1 MDFKKQCFILFKKLL
16 NFAIHNSKQIKMKR
30 KTIVV
35 LTMLALFLG
44 VMSCQNTEKNTA
56 SQSQEDSKNKELLEI
71 YTDFTLT
78 ANIDHLSANEKEM
91 LKILFKAADIMNNI
105 YWKESFGDKKGLM
118 SQLSDPYSKKF
129 AEINYGPWNRLNDNK
144 SFVEGIGE
152 KPKGVEFYPKD
163 MTKEEFEAWD
173 DPNKNSQY
181 TVIVRNKDGQ
191 LQSVWYHDY
200 FKEEITETANLL
212 KQAAELAVD
221 EGFKRYLN
229 LRAEALLTDDYLDS
243 DMAWMEMKHNHIDI
257 VIGPIENYEDALFG
271 TKAAHEAFILIKDIE
286 WTKKLAH
293 FAQFLPELQKQMPVE
308 DKYKQEK
315 PGSDADLGAYDAIFY
330 AGDCNAGSKTI
341 AINLPNDE
349 RVHLEKGSRRLQLK
363 NAMRAK
369 FDKILLPI
377 SDILIAEDQRKHLT
391 FDAFF
396 SNTMFHE
403 VAHGLGIKNTING
416 KGDVRS
422 AIKEQYSALE
432 EGKADILGLF
442 LVTKLHEKGELG
454 DVDLM
459 DNYVTFMAGIFRSVR
474 FGAASSHGKANM
486 IRFNYFLER
495 EAFTK
500 NSDGTYSINMEK
512 MKAASADLTQLIL
525 KIQGDGDYDAAK
537 KLVKDMG
544 IITPD
549 LQADL
554 DRIDAAGIPV
564 DIVFN
569 QGEKYLKF

>member
-1 MDFKKQCFILFKKLL
+1 MKIKTLL
-16 NFAIHNSKQIKMKR
+16 NIAI
-30 KTIVV
+30 
-35 LTMLALFLG
+35 LAMFLG
-44 VMSCQNTEKNTA
+44 IVSCENA
-56 SQSQEDSKNKELLEI
+56 EDKKTTDVQKAEPNKVLLDT

-78 ANIDHLSANEKEM
+78 ANIDHLSDNEKDM
-91 LKILFKAADIMNNI
+91 LKILFKAADIMNTI
-105 YWKESFGDKKGLM
+105 YWKESYGDKDALM
-118 SQLSDPYSKKF
+118 TKISDPYAKKF
-129 AEINYGPWNRLNDNK
+129 AEINYGPWNRLDNNK
-144 SFVEGIGE
+144 SFVDGIGT
-152 KPKGVEFYPKD
+152 KPAGVQFYPSD
-163 MTKEEFEAWD
+163 MSKEEFDAWD
-173 DPNKNSQY
+173 NPDKSSQY
-181 TVIVRNKDGQ
+181 TMIVRDEEGQ
-191 LQSVWYHDY
+191 LQAVWYHDY
-200 FKEEITETANLL
+200 FNEEIEKTAKLL
-212 KQAAELAVD
+212 MQAADLAVD
-221 EGFKRYLN
+221 EGFKSYLN
-229 LRAEALLTDDYLDS
+229 LRAEALLTDDYLAS
-243 DMAWMEMKHNHIDI
+243 DMAWMDMKNNHIDI

-271 TKAAHEAFILIKDIE
+271 TKAAHEAFVLIKDVG

-293 FAQFLPELQKQMPVE
+293 FAQFLPELQTQMPVE
-308 DKYKQEK
+308 EKYKQEK
-315 PGSDADLGAYDAIFY
+315 PGSDADLGAYDAVYY

-363 NAMRAK
+363 NSMRAK

-377 SDILIAEDQRKHLT
+377 SDILIAEDQRKHLS

-442 LVTKLHEKGELG
+442 MVTKLHEKGELG

-459 DNYVTFMAGIFRSVR
+459 NNYVTFMAGIFRSVR

-486 IRFNYFLER
+486 IRFNYFLKK
-495 EAFTK
+495 EAFAK
-500 NSDGTYSINMEK
+500 NNDGTYSINMEK
-512 MKAASADLTQLIL
+512 MKIASADLTQLIL

-537 KLVKDMG
+537 NLVKEMG
-544 IITPD
+544 IITVD

-564 DIVFN
+564 DITFN
-569 QGEKYLKF
+569 QGVKYLKF

>member
-1 MDFKKQCFILFKKLL
+1 MALGFISCDNTSKESQNDKQVQEKP
-16 NFAIHNSKQIKMKR
+16 M
-30 KTIVV
+30 
-35 LTMLALFLG
+35 TMQL
-44 VMSCQNTEKNTA
+44 VET
-56 SQSQEDSKNKELLEI
+56 

-78 ANIDHLSANEKEM
+78 ADIAHLSDNEKQM
-91 LKILFKAADIMNNI
+91 LKILFKAADIMNSI
-105 YWKESFGDKKGLM
+105 YWQESYGNKKQLM
-118 SQLSDPYSKKF
+118 NNIADPYAREF
-129 AEINYGPWNRLNDNK
+129 VEINYGPWNRLDNNNA
-144 SFVEGIGE
+144 FIEGVDT
-152 KPKGVEFYPKD
+152 KPAGVQFYPSD

-173 DPNKNSQY
+173 DPNKSSQY
-181 TVIVRNKDGQ
+181 TVIIRNEDGS

-200 FKEEITETANLL
+200 FKKEIDEVADLL
-212 KQAAELAVD
+212 KEAATLAGD
-221 EGFKRYLN
+221 DGFKNYLN
-229 LRAEALLTDDYLDS
+229 LRAQALLTDDYLES
-243 DMAWMEMKHNHIDI
+243 DMAWMDMRNNNVDL

-271 TKAAHEAFILIKDIE
+271 TKAAHEAFILIKDLE

-293 FAQFLPELQKQMPVE
+293 FAQFLPELQSQMPVE

-315 PGSDADLGAYDAIFY
+315 PGANADLGAYDAIFY

-363 NAMRAK
+363 NSMRAK
-369 FDKILLPI
+369 FDKILMPI
-377 SDILIAEDQRKHLT
+377 SQILIAEDQRKHVT

-396 SNTMFHE
+396 ANTMFHE

-442 LVTKLHEKGELG
+442 MVTKLHEKGELG

-486 IRFNYFLER
+486 IRFNYFLEK
-495 EAFTK
+495 EAFSK
-500 NSDGTYSINMEK
+500 AEDGTYSIDMEK
-512 MKAASADLTQLIL
+512 MKVASAELTQLIL
-525 KIQGDGDYDAAK
+525 QIQGDGDYDAAK
-537 KLVKDMG
+537 ALVKKRG
-544 IITPD
+544 IINAD

-554 DRIDAAGIPV
+554 DKIDAAGIPI
-564 DIVFN
+564 DIIFK
-569 QGEKYLKF
+569 QGPEYLKF

>member
-229 LRAEALLTDDYLDS
+229 LRAEALLTDDYLAS

>member
-1 MDFKKQCFILFKKLL
+1 MEMIKKAF
-16 NFAIHNSKQIKMKR
+16 H
-30 KTIVV
+30 V
-35 LTMLALFLG
+35 LFLG
-44 VMSCQNTEKNTA
+44 TVILAFVSCEQNPPQETEKP
-56 SQSQEDSKNKELLEI
+56 DPKKEMVDI

-78 ANIDHLSANEKEM
+78 SDIAHLSDNEKEM
-91 LKILFKAADIMNNI
+91 LRILFKAADMMNGI
-105 YWKESFGDKKGLM
+105 YWKQTYGDKEQLM
-118 SQLSDPYSKKF
+118 SNISDPYEKKF
-129 AEINYGPWNRLNDNK
+129 AEINYGPWDRLDDNAP
-144 SFVEGIGE
+144 FVEGVGP
-152 KPKGVEFYPKD
+152 KPAGVQFYPED
-163 MTKEEFEAWD
+163 MTKEEFEAWKD
-173 DPNKNSQY
+173 DDKLSQY
-181 TVIVRNKDGQ
+181 TMIVRDDNGA
-191 LQSVWYHDY
+191 LQSVWYHEY
-200 FKEEITETANLL
+200 FKEEIEKVAALL
-212 KQAAELAVD
+212 KEAAQLAAD
-221 EGFKRYLN
+221 DGFKNYLN
-229 LRAEALLTDDYLDS
+229 LRAEDLLTDDYLAS
-243 DMAWMEMKHNHIDI
+243 DMAWMDMRDNNVDL

-271 TKAAHEAFILIKDIE
+271 TKAAHEAFILIKDLE

-293 FAQFLPELQKQMPVE
+293 FAQFLPVLQEQMPVE

-363 NAMRAK
+363 NSMKAK

-377 SDILIAEDQRKHLT
+377 SEVLISQEQRSHVT

-396 SNTMFHE
+396 ANTMFHE

-432 EGKADILGLF
+432 EGKADILGLYM
-442 LVTKLHEKGELG
+442 VTKLHEMGELG
-454 DVDLM
+454 EADLM

-486 IRFNYFLER
+486 IRFNYFLEKG
-495 EAFTK
+495 AFTK
-500 NSDGTYSINMEK
+500 NEAGTYAIDMEK
-512 MKAASADLTQLIL
+512 MQEASRDLTALIL
-525 KIQGDGDYDAAK
+525 QIQGEGDYDAAAN
-537 KLVKDMG
+537 LVKEKG
-544 IITPD
+544 VINAD

-564 DIVFN
+564 DIIFK
-569 QGEKYLKF
+569 QGISYMGL

>member
-1 MDFKKQCFILFKKLL
+1 
-16 NFAIHNSKQIKMKR
+16 MKR

-35 LTMLALFLG
+35 LTMMALFLG
-44 VMSCQNTEKNTA
+44 VISCENTEKSKANNK
-56 SQSQEDSKNKELLEI
+56 QENLENKDLLEI

-105 YWKESFGDKKGLM
+105 YWKESFGDKEGLM
-118 SQLSDPYSKKF
+118 SRIQNPYSKKF
-129 AEINYGPWNRLNDNK
+129 ADINYGPWNRLDDNK
-144 SFVEGIGE
+144 SFIDGIGS
-152 KPKGVEFYPKD
+152 KPKGVQFYPED
-163 MTKEEFEAWD
+163 MTKEEFESWD
-173 DPNKNSQY
+173 DVNKSSQY
-181 TVIVRNKDGQ
+181 TMIIRDKKGH
-191 LQSVWYHDY
+191 LQSVWFHDY
-200 FKEEITETANLL
+200 FKEEISQTANLL

-221 EGFKRYLN
+221 EGFKKYLN
-229 LRAEALLTDDYLDS
+229 LRAEALLTDDYLAS
-243 DMAWMEMKHNHIDI
+243 DMAWMEMKNNHIDI

-271 TKAAHEAFILIKDIE
+271 TKAAHEAFVLVKDIE

-315 PGSDADLGAYDAIFY
+315 PGSDADLGAYDAIYY

-363 NAMRAK
+363 NSMRAK

-377 SDILIAEDQRKHLT
+377 SKILIAEDQRGHLS

-442 LVTKLHEKGELG
+442 MVTKLHEKGELG

-495 EAFTK
+495 EAFKK

-512 MKAASADLTQLIL
+512 MISASADLTQLIL

-537 KLVKDMG
+537 KLVEDMG
-544 IITPD
+544 IITAS

-569 QGEKYLKF
+569 QGIKYLKF

>member
-1 MDFKKQCFILFKKLL
+1 MI
-16 NFAIHNSKQIKMKR
+16 R
-30 KTIVV
+30 KTIFTLSIIALGFISCDNASKESKSDKQVQEKPM
-35 LTMLALFLG
+35 TMQL
-44 VMSCQNTEKNTA
+44 VET
-56 SQSQEDSKNKELLEI
+56 

-78 ANIDHLSANEKEM
+78 ADIAHLSDNEKQM
-91 LKILFKAADIMNNI
+91 LQILFKAADIMNTI
-105 YWKESFGDKKGLM
+105 YWQESYGNK
-118 SQLSDPYSKKF
+118 SQLMNNIADPYAREF
-129 AEINYGPWNRLNDNK
+129 VEINYGPWNRLDNNK
-144 SFVEGIGE
+144 AFIEGIDT
-152 KPKGVEFYPKD
+152 KPAGVQFYPSD

-173 DPNKNSQY
+173 DPNKSSQY
-181 TVIVRNKDGQ
+181 TVIIRNEDGS

-200 FKEEITETANLL
+200 FKKEIDEVADLL
-212 KQAAELAVD
+212 KEAATLAGD
-221 EGFKRYLN
+221 EGFKNYLN
-229 LRAEALLTDDYLDS
+229 LRAQALLTDDYLES
-243 DMAWMEMKHNHIDI
+243 DMAWMDMRNNNVDL

-293 FAQFLPELQKQMPVE
+293 FAQFLPELQSQMPVE

-315 PGSDADLGAYDAIFY
+315 PGANADLGAYDAIFY

-363 NAMRAK
+363 NSMRAK
-369 FDKILLPI
+369 FDKILMPI
-377 SDILIAEDQRKHLT
+377 SQILIAEDQRKHVT

-396 SNTMFHE
+396 ANTMFHE

-442 LVTKLHEKGELG
+442 MVTKLHEKGELG

-486 IRFNYFLER
+486 IRFNYFLEK
-495 EAFTK
+495 EAFSK
-500 NSDGTYSINMEK
+500 GEDGTYSINMEK
-512 MKAASADLTQLIL
+512 MKVASAELTQLIL
-525 KIQGDGDYDAAK
+525 QIQGDGDYDAAK
-537 KLVKDMG
+537 DLVKERG
-544 IITPD
+544 IINAD

-554 DRIDAAGIPV
+554 DKIDAAGIPI
-564 DIVFN
+564 DIIFK
-569 QGEKYLKF
+569 QGSEYLKF